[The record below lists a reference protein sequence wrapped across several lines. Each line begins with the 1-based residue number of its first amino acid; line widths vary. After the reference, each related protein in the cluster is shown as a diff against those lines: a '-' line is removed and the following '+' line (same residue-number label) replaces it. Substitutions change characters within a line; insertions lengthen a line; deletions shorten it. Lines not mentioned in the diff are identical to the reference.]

1 MRSSYYLFSVS
12 EQLKIFVHE
21 IREYILDTYSL
32 DHNNHRGKE
41 GRVLEI
47 DNRDIDNLV
56 RTKDRPMNS
65 IERAMLIASRE
76 H

>member
-21 IREYILDTYSL
+21 IREYILDSYSL
-32 DHNNHRGKE
+32 DHNNHQGKE

-47 DNRDIDNLV
+47 KDIDNLV
-56 RTKDRPMNS
+56 RTKDRRTVDRTVSNKLC
-65 IERAMLIASRE
+65 E
-76 H
+76 